1 MLFWEFDNCVILNQF
16 QKNHS
21 VGRWWE
27 NRFCFLFHGFL
38 LITNSYKFV
47 RLHEFCCNLRFFSFR
62 KQKNKNLQNGIF
74 FIFLLKNH
82 NSQVYESY
90 GIGSKAYFSFLTRK
104 ILKYGNVLTQITE
117 NGDKE
122 QLYKLKS
129 ILR

>member
-1 MLFWEFDNCVILNQF
+1 MIL
-16 QKNHS
+16 
-21 VGRWWE
+21 
-27 NRFCFLFHGFL
+27 
-38 LITNSYKFV
+38 
-47 RLHEFCCNLRFFSFR
+47 FSFR

-82 NSQVYESY
+82 NSQVHESY